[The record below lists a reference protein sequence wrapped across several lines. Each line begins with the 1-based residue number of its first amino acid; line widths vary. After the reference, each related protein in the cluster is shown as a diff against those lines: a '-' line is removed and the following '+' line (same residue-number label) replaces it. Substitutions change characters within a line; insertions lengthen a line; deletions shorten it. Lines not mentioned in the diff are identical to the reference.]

1 MKEYFDFVV
10 FYNEALKLVEQ
21 INSETIAFYAD
32 DKVKVA
38 RKNISKEMLNC
49 YIKIGVMSDKVVN
62 SLKTSNSSV
71 KFSMDNL
78 IKNIFKHNDID
89 FNSYL
94 KIPLILKHPSK
105 VIKLNND
112 YDIMLLKN
120 DEKFYQLVVKTTKN
134 REENFVKS
142 FHLIQQKRYDKY

>member
-1 MKEYFDFVV
+1 
-10 FYNEALKLVEQ
+10 
-21 INSETIAFYAD
+21 
-32 DKVKVA
+32 
-38 RKNISKEMLNC
+38 
-49 YIKIGVMSDKVVN
+49 MSDKVVN

-78 IKNIFKHNDID
+78 IKNIIKHNDID
-89 FNSYL
+89 FNGYL
-94 KIPLILKHPSK
+94 KIPLMLKNPSK
-105 VIKLNND
+105 IIKLNND

-120 DEKFYQLVVKTTKN
+120 DEKFYQLVVKTTNN

>member
-1 MKEYFDFVV
+1 V

-32 DKVKVA
+32 DKVKFA
-38 RKNISKEMLNC
+38 RKNISKEILNC

-62 SLKTSNSSV
+62 SLKTLNSSV